1 MRRLMRPLA
10 AAAVAAAGLMAMP
23 ALHAQAQTTPPGK
36 SAAPAANIPDH
47 KLDAAAQAIQKV
59 AKVSQDYQQQIAQA
73 PEPQKERIAKEA
85 NTAMVK
91 AVTDQGLSVDEYNS
105 IVDVAQRDP
114 AVHEKI
120 IQRLKTT
127 TQ

>member
-23 ALHAQAQTTPPGK
+23 ALQVQAQTTPPGK
-36 SAAPAANIPDH
+36 AAAPASIPDH

-73 PEPQKERIAKEA
+73 PEPQKEQIAKEA

-91 AVTDQGLSVDEYNS
+91 AVTDQGLTVDEYNS